1 MKGAAGSLT
10 EDLRSFCTRTL
21 NVVHND
27 ISRVSGTGEEV
38 LPEALPAALPA
49 HPRPFVAWFSFCK
62 KTRYQ
67 VSNNEPL
74 VTLNSHYSH
83 SDVEQM
89 VT

>member
-10 EDLRSFCTRTL
+10 TDLGSFAICTRTL
-21 NVVHND
+21 NMAHND

-38 LPEALPAALPA
+38 LPEALPAHL
-49 HPRPFVAWFSFCK
+49 RPFVAWFAFCK